1 MRQQVYF
8 ETLLL
13 ELYCCCEDYV
23 KYGLLQKYLFPR
35 KKQTTKVN
43 DKLLQK
49 NNDFRLLHTIKN
61 IHRSKLSQ

>member
-23 KYGLLQKYLFPR
+23 KYGIITKILVS
-35 KKQTTKVN
+35 KKKTN
-43 DKLLQK
+43 DK
-49 NNDFRLLHTIKN
+49 
-61 IHRSKLSQ
+61 S

>member
-23 KYGLLQKYLFPR
+23 KYGIITKILVSKKKNKRQKLTTNFY
-35 KKQTTKVN
+35 KKIMTSGYYTQ
-43 DKLLQK
+43 
-49 NNDFRLLHTIKN
+49 
-61 IHRSKLSQ
+61 